1 MRYFIRLS
9 FLGTRY
15 SGWQIQQNAPSVQA
29 QVTRALSLLLRE
41 SISVVGAGRTDS
53 GVHAL
58 NYVAH
63 FDAKS
68 DITKNATEW
77 CYKLNAI
84 LPSDISVS
92 AVTPVPEGA
101 HARFDALSRTY
112 LYCIHGYKNPFI
124 EPFSTFCPLALDI
137 DEMNS
142 AASLLLGTHDF
153 SSFSKL
159 HGGSKTNICTVHQA
173 FWSKQ
178 ESCVHNMATEG
189 HLVFTIS
196 ANRFLRNMVR
206 AIVGTLIEAGRG
218 KIPPKEICR
227 ILEKKER
234 NAAGASVPAQ
244 GLYLYKIAYPYTVY

>member
-29 QVTRALSLLLRE
+29 EVVRALSLLLGE
-41 SISVVGAGRTDS
+41 SVSVVGAGRTDA

-68 DITKNATEW
+68 DISKNATEW

-84 LPSDISVS
+84 LPPDISIQAIS
-92 AVTPVPEGA
+92 AVSKDA
-101 HARFDALSRTY
+101 HARFNALSRTY
-112 LYCIHGYKNPFI
+112 LYHIHNYKNPFVDS
-124 EPFSTFCPLALDI
+124 FSTFCPFELNMDV
-137 DEMNS
+137 MNHS
-142 AASLLLGTHDF
+142 ASLLLGTHDF
-153 SSFSKL
+153 SSFAKL

-173 FWSKQ
+173 FWSKP
-178 ESCVHNMATEG
+178 EPCLHHLAGEG
-189 HLVFTIS
+189 HWAFSIS
-196 ANRFLRNMVR
+196 ADRFLRNMVR
-206 AIVGTLIEAGRG
+206 AIVGTLLEVGRG
-218 KIPPKEICR
+218 KIPPEAITN

-234 NAAGASVPAQ
+234 KAAGASVAAQ
-244 GLYLYKIAYPYTVY
+244 GLYLYKIAYPFIVY